1 MSSAQLTYLL
11 VFLGFLIA
19 MIAVGIIVSRK
30 VNSGE
35 DFLMGGRGLTTPLL
49 IGTTLATL
57 VGTGS
62 SMGAV
67 GFGFSNGWGGALYG
81 IGGALGMFL
90 LLLLFADVRK
100 YNFMTFSEELSFYYG
115 ANKFVKGL
123 TSIILYV
130 ACIGWLGAHIIGGSL
145 YLSWITGVDPL
156 TAKLIVA
163 VGFGL
168 YTLIGGYL
176 AVVYT
181 DVIQGVILF
190 LGFILL
196 TVLSVIKIGGIGDLN
211 ANVSPEMSSFLGLEQ
226 IGFIPA
232 LSLAVVIAVGV
243 LATPSYRHRIYS
255 SNNERT
261 VRKGF
266 IITGILFALF
276 SFFPAIVGMAANVL
290 NPGLDSGYAFPY
302 LATEVFPIWIGA
314 VVLIAGLSA
323 TMSSGSSDFI
333 AAVTILLRDVVEVFT
348 GRLPKKENMVLSSRI
363 SLVLTLLLALFFTLF
378 TNNIITYISNFIS
391 TVMSGLFIA
400 ALLGKF
406 WGRANWQGG
415 IASLIG
421 GSLTSFI
428 ILSNESMMAFWGN
441 PILPSLLI
449 ALAANVIIS
458 LLFPPQQ
465 ITREESLRLL
475 EEERTRLDEGTTIT
489 PTDHVDEKYVK

>member
-1 MSSAQLTYLL
+1 MGDAQLIYLL

-19 MIAVGIIVSRK
+19 MIAVGILVSRN
-30 VNSGE
+30 VSSGE
-35 DFLMGGRGLTTPLL
+35 DFLMGGRGLSTPLL
-49 IGTTLATL
+49 IGTTVATL

-67 GFGFSNGWGGALYG
+67 GFGFSNGWAGALYG
-81 IGGALGMFL
+81 IGGSVGMIL

-115 ANKFVKGL
+115 ANKLVKGL

-145 YLSWITGVDPL
+145 YLSWITGIDPIL
-156 TAKLIVA
+156 AKIIVA
-163 VGFGL
+163 LGFGL

-190 LGFILL
+190 LGFVLL
-196 TVLSVIKIGGIGDLN
+196 TVLSVITIGGFDDL
-211 ANVSPEMSSFLGLEQ
+211 SSKITPEMGSFLGLEKL
-226 IGFIPA
+226 GVIPA

-255 SNNERT
+255 SKDENT
-261 VRKGF
+261 VKKGF
-266 IITGILFALF
+266 WISGILFAIF
-276 SFFPAIVGMAANVL
+276 SLFPAIVGMSAYIL
-290 NPGLDSGYAFPY
+290 NPELESGFAFPY

-314 VVLIAGLSA
+314 IVLVAGLSA

-333 AAVTILLRDVVEVFT
+333 AAVAILLRDVYQIFT
-348 GRLPKKENMVLSSRI
+348 GSVPKKEKMVLFSRI
-363 SLVLTLLLALFFTLF
+363 SLVLTLILALFFTLF

-391 TVMSGLFIA
+391 TVMSGLFVA

-406 WGRANWQGG
+406 WKRTNWQGG
-415 IASLIG
+415 VASLIA
-421 GSLTSFI
+421 GSATSFV
-428 ILSNESMMAFWGN
+428 ILNNESMLTFWGN
-441 PILPSLLI
+441 PIIPSVII
-449 ALAANVIIS
+449 ALLANIIVS
-458 LLFPPQQ
+458 LITPPQK
-465 ITREESLRLL
+465 ISKEESLRLL
-475 EEERTRLDEGTTIT
+475 EEERSMVDEGTSLPHDQTFT
-489 PTDHVDEKYVK
+489 Q

>member
-1 MSSAQLTYLL
+1 MGEAQLIYLL

-19 MIAVGIIVSRK
+19 MIAVGIIVSRS
-30 VNSGE
+30 VSSGE
-35 DFLMGGRGLTTPLL
+35 DFLMGGRGLSTPLL
-49 IGTTLATL
+49 IGTTVATL

-67 GFGFSNGWGGALYG
+67 GFGFSNGWAGALYG
-81 IGGALGMFL
+81 IGGSVGMIL

-115 ANKFVKGL
+115 ANKLVKGL

-145 YLSWITGVDPL
+145 YLSWITGIDPTL
-156 TAKLIVA
+156 SKIIVA
-163 VGFGL
+163 LGFGL

-190 LGFILL
+190 LGFIVL
-196 TVLSVIKIGGIGDLN
+196 TVLAVITIGGFGEI
-211 ANVSPEMSSFLGLEQ
+211 STQITPEMGSFLGLEKL
-226 IGFIPA
+226 GFIPA

-255 SNNERT
+255 SKDEKT
-261 VRKGF
+261 VKKGF
-266 IITGILFALF
+266 WISGILFALF
-276 SFFPAIVGMAANVL
+276 SLFPAIVGMSAYIL
-290 NPGLDSGYAFPY
+290 NPDLDAGYAFPY

-333 AAVTILLRDVVEVFT
+333 AAVAILLRDVYQIFT
-348 GRLPKKENMVLSSRI
+348 GSVPKKEKMVLYSRF
-363 SLVLTLLLALFFTLF
+363 SLVITLVLALFFTLF
-378 TNNIITYISNFIS
+378 TNNIITYISNFVS
-391 TVMSGLFIA
+391 TVMSGLFVA

-406 WGRANWQGG
+406 WRRANWQGG
-415 IASLIG
+415 VASLLA
-421 GSLTSFI
+421 GSATSFV
-428 ILSNESMMAFWGN
+428 ILNNESFLAYWGN
-441 PILPSLLI
+441 PIIPSIIIALI
-449 ALAANVIIS
+449 ANIAIS
-458 LLFPPQQ
+458 L
-465 ITREESLRLL
+465 ITPAQKITKEESLRLL
-475 EEERTRLDEGTTIT
+475 EEERSKVDEGTTISNDKT
-489 PTDHVDEKYVK
+489 FTQ

>member
-1 MSSAQLTYLL
+1 MGEAQLIYLL
-11 VFLGFLIA
+11 VFLGFLLA

-67 GFGFSNGWGGALYG
+67 GFGFANGWAGALYG
-81 IGGALGMFL
+81 IGGSIGMFL
-90 LLLLFADVRK
+90 LLILFADVRK

-115 ANKFVKGL
+115 ASKFVKGL
-123 TSIILYV
+123 TSIILYI
-130 ACIGWLGAHIIGGSL
+130 ACIGWLGAHIMGGSL
-145 YLSWITGVDPL
+145 YLSWITGLDPIL
-156 TAKLIVA
+156 SKLIVA

-196 TVLSVIKIGGIGDLN
+196 TVLSIIKIGGLGELN
-211 ANVSPEMSSFLGLEQ
+211 ANVTPEMGSFLGLEQ

-232 LSLAVVIAVGV
+232 ISLAVVIAIGV

-255 SNNERT
+255 SKNERT
-261 VRKGF
+261 IRKGF
-266 IITGILFALF
+266 LITGILFALF
-276 SFFPAIVGMAANVL
+276 SLFPAIVGMSASIL
-290 NPGLDSGYAFPY
+290 NPGLESGYAFPY
-302 LATEVFPIWIGA
+302 LATEVFPVWIGA

-333 AAVTILLRDVVEVFT
+333 AAVTILLRDVFEVFT
-348 GRLPKKENMVLSSRI
+348 GRLPKKEKMVLSSRI
-363 SLVLTLLLALFFTLF
+363 SLVFTLLLALFFTLF
-378 TNNIITYISNFIS
+378 TNNLISYISNFIS
-391 TVMSGLFIA
+391 TVMSGLFVA

-421 GSLTSFI
+421 GSVTSFI
-428 ILSNESMMAFWGN
+428 LLNSEGMMTFWGN
-441 PILPSLLI
+441 PIIPSVLVALVANIIVSLLTP
-449 ALAANVIIS
+449 AQKIS
-458 LLFPPQQ
+458 K
-465 ITREESLRLL
+465 EDSLRLL
-475 EEERTRLDEGTTIT
+475 EEERTRLDEGTIV
-489 PTDHVDEKYVK
+489 PDQKHVQ